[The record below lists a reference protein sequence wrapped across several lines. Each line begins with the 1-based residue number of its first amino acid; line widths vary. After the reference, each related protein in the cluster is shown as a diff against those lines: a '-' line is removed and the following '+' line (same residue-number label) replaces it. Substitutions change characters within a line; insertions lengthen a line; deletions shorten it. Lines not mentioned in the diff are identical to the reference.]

1 VAKIIIDI
9 GFEEMKIHLKMDCH
23 SCGHV
28 GEDREIL
35 QVDIETSEGSRETE
49 SK

>member
-1 VAKIIIDI
+1 MIDI

-28 GEDREIL
+28 GEDREI
-35 QVDIETSEGSRETE
+35 S
-49 SK
+49 